1 LPVGYRSVWLRM
13 STFEIS
19 VLLTATGS
27 TSCA

>member
-1 LPVGYRSVWLRM
+1 M